1 MSAPCITHA
10 DQADAEWLSEV
21 LHEAGAL
28 RGGRVLSLGRE
39 CQSSNWSRGV
49 WLEPRY
55 EEGSHGE
62 RPRSLLLKIC
72 ADAGETFGPSEVH
85 YYTRDYRGYAA
96 APLVR
101 CYHAAYQPAPRA
113 YHLLLADLR
122 ATHADGFQ
130 VAPTFELALASA
142 AALARLHAP
151 YWGASRLAERGGPA
165 TAKELDAYFSHIEP
179 GLEPL
184 LADLGEALPRA
195 RRELLRRIFGEHPRL
210 LHARLR
216 DERGFSLVHG
226 DLNPGNVLW
235 PRQGAEPVYLID
247 RQPFDWSLQ
256 RWLGASDLARL
267 MIIPWAPELR
277 REWQLPV
284 LRRYA
289 EVLEKAG
296 LEVPW
301 ALLLDDYRLAALE
314 SVETAVGWCAD
325 PGTRVEKRELWEWM
339 LGRALQA
346 VDDLDCAAF
355 LGSSRNHGAV

>member
-1 MSAPCITHA
+1 MSARCITHP
-10 DQADAEWLSEV
+10 DRADAEWLSEV
-21 LHEAGAL
+21 LREAGVL
-28 RGGRVLSLGRE
+28 RDGRVVAVERE
-39 CQSSNWSRGV
+39 CQSSNWSRSV

-55 EEGSHGE
+55 EQGARGE
-62 RPRSLLLKIC
+62 EPRSFLLKIC
-72 ADAGETFGPSEVH
+72 ADPAESFGPSEFH

-122 ATHADGFQ
+122 ATHGDGFQ
-130 VAPTFELALASA
+130 VAPTLELALASA
-142 AALARLHAP
+142 DALARLHAR
-151 YWGASRLAERGGPA
+151 YWGAARLSELGAGPA
-165 TAKELDAYFSHIEP
+165 TPRELEAYFSHIEP

-184 LADLGEALPRA
+184 LEDLGETLPAA

-216 DERGFSLVHG
+216 DERGFTLVHG
-226 DLNPGNVLW
+226 DLNPGNLLW

-277 REWQLPV
+277 RQWQLPV
-284 LRRYA
+284 LRRYQ
-289 EVLEKAG
+289 EVLARAG
-296 LEVPW
+296 IDVPW
-301 ALLLDDYRLAALE
+301 ASLLEDYRLAALE
-314 SVETAVGWCAD
+314 SVEIAVEWCAD
-325 PGTRVEKRELWEWM
+325 PVTRVEKRGLWEWM
-339 LGRALQA
+339 LGRALDA
-346 VDDLDCAAF
+346 VDELDAAAM
-355 LGSSRNHGAV
+355 LG